1 MRIAVIGAGGTGAL
15 LGASLQQAGLNVSFL
30 ARGTHLGAMKSHG
43 LRIESERGNVHL
55 QKINATDKADEIGV
69 VDAILFCVKLWD
81 VESAGE
87 QIRPL
92 VGSET
97 CLIPMQNGIDAS
109 ERLIPILGMD
119 HVLGGVAML
128 TGSIVAPGVVRQSGT
143 HHGIRFGELD
153 GTISDRVKVVET
165 TCKAAGIDAVAS
177 DSINKDRWRKFVG
190 LAGAGICALTRSSI
204 GPIRKDPDI
213 EPLIDEVM
221 QEVIA
226 VGRVAGIDLDTEVA
240 AFWRSFLADVPDSFT
255 PSMAVDLAA
264 GNRLELPWLTGK
276 VVDLGR
282 QLGVPTPVNR
292 IVYAAL
298 KPFVHGAQ
306 KRLAG

>member
-1 MRIAVIGAGGTGAL
+1 MRFAVIGAGGTGAL
-15 LGASLQQAGLNVSFL
+15 LGASLQHAGNDVAFL
-30 ARGTHLGAMKSHG
+30 ARGTHLAAIKGDG

-55 QKINATDKADEIGV
+55 QKVKATDKVDEIGV
-69 VDAILFCVKLWD
+69 VDVIVFCVKLWD
-81 VESAGE
+81 LESAGE

-109 ERLIPILGMD
+109 ERLIPILGVE

-128 TGSIVAPGVVRQSGT
+128 TGSVVGPGIVRQSGT
-143 HHGIRFGELD
+143 HHRIIFGELD
-153 GTISDRVKVVET
+153 GTISDRVKAIES
-165 TCKAAGIDAVAS
+165 TCKAAGIDAVVS
-177 DSINKDRWRKFVG
+177 DNINKERWHKFVG
-190 LAGAGICALTRSSI
+190 LGAGGICALTRSSI

-213 EPLIDEVM
+213 SPLIDEVM

-226 VGRVAGIDLDTEVA
+226 VGRAAGIDIDSEAA
-240 AFWRSFLADVPDSFT
+240 AFWRSFLAKVPDSWT
-255 PSMAVDLAA
+255 PSLTVDLAA
-264 GNRLELPWLTGK
+264 GNRLELSWLAGK

-292 IVYAAL
+292 VVYAAL
-298 KPFVHGAQ
+298 KPFAHGGQ
-306 KRLAG
+306 K

>member
-15 LGASLQQAGLNVSFL
+15 LGASLQQAGQDVAFL
-30 ARGTHLGAMKSHG
+30 ARGTHLAAMKSEG

-55 QKINATDKADEIGV
+55 QKVKATDKANDIGV

-97 CLIPMQNGIDAS
+97 SLIPVQNGIDAS
-109 ERLIPILGMD
+109 ERLIPILGID
-119 HVLGGVAML
+119 HVLGGVALL

-143 HHGIRFGELD
+143 HHRISFGELD
-153 GTISDRVKVVET
+153 GTISDRVKAIQT
-165 TCKAAGIDAVAS
+165 TCKVAGIDAVVS
-177 DSINKDRWRKFVG
+177 DDINKARWQKFVG
-190 LAGAGICALTRSSI
+190 LVGAGGICALTRSSI
-204 GPIRKDPDI
+204 GPIRKDPEI
-213 EPLIDEVM
+213 APLIEEVM

-226 VGRVAGIDLDTEVA
+226 VGCAAGIDLDSETA
-240 AFWRSFLADVPDSFT
+240 AYWRSFFANVPDSWT

-264 GNRLELPWLTGK
+264 GNRLELPWLVGK

-282 QLGVPTPVNR
+282 RLGVPTPINR
-292 IVYAAL
+292 VVYAAL
-298 KPFVHGAQ
+298 KPFAHGAH
-306 KRLAG
+306 KR

>member
-1 MRIAVIGAGGTGAL
+1 MRVAVIGAGGTGAL
-15 LGASLQQAGLNVSFL
+15 LGASLQQAGHDVAFL
-30 ARGTHLGAMKSHG
+30 ARGIHLAAMKSDG

-55 QKINATDKADEIGV
+55 QKVKATDKADEIGV
-69 VDAILFCVKLWD
+69 VDVIVFCVKLWD

-109 ERLIPILGMD
+109 ERLIPILGIE

-143 HHGIRFGELD
+143 HHRIIFGELD
-153 GTISDRVKVVET
+153 GTISDRVKAIET
-165 TCKAAGIDAVAS
+165 ACRAAGIDAVVS
-177 DSINKDRWRKFVG
+177 DNINKERWHKFVG
-190 LAGAGICALTRSSI
+190 LGAGGICALTRSSI

-213 EPLIDEVM
+213 SPLIDEVM

-226 VGRVAGIDLDTEVA
+226 VGRAAGIDLDSEAA
-240 AFWRSFLADVPDSFT
+240 AFWRSFLAKVPDSWT
-255 PSMAVDLAA
+255 PSLAVDLAA
-264 GNRLELPWLTGK
+264 GNRLELPWLAGK

-292 IVYAAL
+292 VVYAAL
-298 KPFVHGAQ
+298 KPFAHGGQ
-306 KRLAG
+306 K

>member
-1 MRIAVIGAGGTGAL
+1 MRFAVIGAGGTGAL
-15 LGASLQQAGLNVSFL
+15 LGASLQQAGHDVAFL
-30 ARGTHLGAMKSHG
+30 ARGIHLAAMKSDG
-43 LRIESERGNVHL
+43 LRIESERGNAHL
-55 QKINATDKADEIGV
+55 HEVRATDNAAEIGV

-97 CLIPMQNGIDAS
+97 CLVPMQNGIDAS
-109 ERLIPILGMD
+109 ERLIPILGIN
-119 HVLGGVAML
+119 HILGGVALL

-143 HHGIRFGELD
+143 HHGICFGELD
-153 GTISDRVKVVET
+153 GTISDRAKAIEN
-165 TCKAAGIDAVAS
+165 TCKAAGIDAVVS
-177 DSINKDRWRKFVG
+177 DNINRERWQKFVG
-190 LAGAGICALTRSSI
+190 LVGAGAICALTRSSI

-213 EPLIDEVM
+213 SALIDEAM
-221 QEVIA
+221 QEGIA
-226 VGRVAGIDLDTEVA
+226 VGRAAGIDLDSEA
-240 AFWRSFLADVPDSFT
+240 ADFWRSFLAKVPDSWA

-292 IVYAAL
+292 VVYAAL
-298 KPFVHGAQ
+298 KPFAHGGQ
-306 KRLAG
+306 RR

>member
-1 MRIAVIGAGGTGAL
+1 MRVAVIGAGGTGAL
-15 LGASLQQAGLNVSFL
+15 LGASLQQAGHEVTFL
-30 ARGTHLGAMKSHG
+30 ARGTHLAAMRRSG

-55 QKINATDKADEIGV
+55 QNVKATDNADEIGV
-69 VDAILFCVKLWD
+69 VDAIVFCVKLWD

-109 ERLIPILGMD
+109 ERLIPILGID

-143 HHGIRFGELD
+143 HYGICFGELD
-153 GTISDRVKVVET
+153 GTISDRVKAIGT
-165 TCKAAGIDAVAS
+165 TCRAAGINAVVS
-177 DSINKDRWRKFVG
+177 DNINKERWQKFVG
-190 LAGAGICALTRSSI
+190 LVGAGGICALTRSSI
-204 GPIRKDPDI
+204 GAIRNDPDI
-213 EPLIDEVM
+213 VPLVDEMM

-226 VGRVAGIDLDTEVA
+226 ISRAVGIDLDTDA
-240 AFWRSFLADVPDSFT
+240 AATWRSFLANVPDSWT

-282 QLGVPTPVNR
+282 RLGVPTPVNR

-298 KPFVHGAQ
+298 KPFALGGQ
-306 KRLAG
+306 KR

>member
-1 MRIAVIGAGGTGAL
+1 MRVAVVGAGGTGAL
-15 LGASLQQAGLNVSFL
+15 LGASLQQAGHDVAFL
-30 ARGTHLGAMKSHG
+30 ARGIHLAAMKCDG

-55 QKINATDKADEIGV
+55 QKVKATDKADEIGV
-69 VDAILFCVKLWD
+69 VDAIVFCVKLWD

-109 ERLIPILGMD
+109 ERLIPILGID
-119 HVLGGVAML
+119 HVLGGVAVL

-143 HHGIRFGELD
+143 HHRISFGELD
-153 GTISDRVKVVET
+153 GTISDRVKAIET
-165 TCKAAGIDAVAS
+165 ACEAAGIDTIVS
-177 DSINKDRWRKFVG
+177 DNINKDRWQKFVG
-190 LAGAGICALTRSSI
+190 VVGASGICALTRSSL

-213 EPLIDEVM
+213 APLIEEVM

-226 VGRVAGIDLDTEVA
+226 VGRAAGIELDSEA
-240 AFWRSFLADVPDSFT
+240 AAPWRSLFANVPDSWA

-264 GNRLELPWLTGK
+264 GNRLELPWLAGK

-292 IVYAAL
+292 VVYAAL
-298 KPFVHGAQ
+298 KPFAHGAQ
-306 KRLAG
+306 KR

>member
-1 MRIAVIGAGGTGAL
+1 MRFAVIGAGGTGAL
-15 LGASLQQAGLNVSFL
+15 LGASLQHAGNDVAFL
-30 ARGTHLGAMKSHG
+30 ARGTHLAAIKGDG

-55 QKINATDKADEIGV
+55 QKVKATDKVDEIGV
-69 VDAILFCVKLWD
+69 VDVIVFCVKLWD

-109 ERLIPILGMD
+109 ERLIPILGIE
-119 HVLGGVAML
+119 HVLGGVAMV
-128 TGSIVAPGVVRQSGT
+128 TGSIVGPGIVRQSGT
-143 HHGIRFGELD
+143 HHGIIFGELD
-153 GTISDRVKVVET
+153 GTISERVKAIEA
-165 TCKAAGIDAVAS
+165 TCKTAGIDAVVC
-177 DSINKDRWRKFVG
+177 DSINKERWKKFVG
-190 LAGAGICALTRSSI
+190 LVGAGGICALTRGSI
-204 GPIRKDPDI
+204 GPVRKDPDI
-213 EPLIDEVM
+213 APLIDEVM

-226 VGRVAGIDLDTEVA
+226 VGRAAGIDLDSEAA
-240 AFWRSFLADVPDSFT
+240 AFWRSFLANVPDSFT
-255 PSMAVDLAA
+255 PSTAVDLAA

-292 IVYAAL
+292 VVYAAL
-298 KPFVHGAQ
+298 KPFAHGGQ
-306 KRLAG
+306 E

>member
-1 MRIAVIGAGGTGAL
+1 V
-15 LGASLQQAGLNVSFL
+15 
-30 ARGTHLGAMKSHG
+30 K
-43 LRIESERGNVHL
+43 
-55 QKINATDKADEIGV
+55 ATDKADEIGV
-69 VDAILFCVKLWD
+69 VDVIVFCVKLWD

-109 ERLIPILGMD
+109 ERLIPILGIE

-128 TGSIVAPGVVRQSGT
+128 TGSIVGPGIVRQSGT
-143 HHGIRFGELD
+143 HHGIIFGELD
-153 GTISDRVKVVET
+153 GATSERVKAIET
-165 TCKAAGIDAVAS
+165 TFRAAGIDAVVS
-177 DSINKDRWRKFVG
+177 DNINKEWWHKFVG
-190 LAGAGICALTRSSI
+190 LGAGGICALTRSSI

-213 EPLIDEVM
+213 SPLIDEVM

-226 VGRVAGIDLDTEVA
+226 VGRAAGIDLDSEAA
-240 AFWRSFLADVPDSFT
+240 AFWSSFLAKAPDSWT
-255 PSMAVDLAA
+255 PSLAVDLAA
-264 GNRLELPWLTGK
+264 GNRLELPWLAGK

-292 IVYAAL
+292 VVYAAL
-298 KPFVHGAQ
+298 KPYAHGLQ
-306 KRLAG
+306 KR

>member
-1 MRIAVIGAGGTGAL
+1 MRFAVIGAGGTGAL
-15 LGASLQQAGLNVSFL
+15 LGASLQHAGNDISFL
-30 ARGTHLGAMKSHG
+30 ARGTHLAAIKSDG

-55 QKINATDKADEIGV
+55 QKVKATDKVDEIGV
-69 VDAILFCVKLWD
+69 VDVIVFCVKLWD

-109 ERLIPILGMD
+109 ERLIPILGKD

-128 TGSIVAPGVVRQSGT
+128 TGSIVGPGIVRQSGT
-143 HHGIRFGELD
+143 HHLIIFGELD
-153 GTISDRVKVVET
+153 GTISDRVKAIET
-165 TCKAAGIDAVAS
+165 ICKAAGIDAVVS
-177 DSINKDRWRKFVG
+177 DNINKERWHKFVG
-190 LAGAGICALTRSSI
+190 LGAGGICALSRSSI

-213 EPLIDEVM
+213 SPLIDEVM

-226 VGRVAGIDLDTEVA
+226 VGRAAGIDLDSEAA
-240 AFWRSFLADVPDSFT
+240 AFWRSFLAKVPDSWT
-255 PSMAVDLAA
+255 PSLAVDLAA
-264 GNRLELPWLTGK
+264 GNRLELPWLAGK

-292 IVYAAL
+292 VVYAAL
-298 KPFVHGAQ
+298 KPFAHGGQ
-306 KRLAG
+306 K

>member
-1 MRIAVIGAGGTGAL
+1 MRFAVIGAGGTGAL
-15 LGASLQQAGLNVSFL
+15 LGASLQHAGNDVSFL
-30 ARGTHLGAMKSHG
+30 ARGTHLAAIKSDG
-43 LRIESERGNVHL
+43 LHIESARGNDHL
-55 QKINATDKADEIGV
+55 QNVKATDKAGEIGV
-69 VDAILFCVKLWD
+69 FCVKLWD

-109 ERLIPILGMD
+109 ERLIPILGVE

-128 TGSIVAPGVVRQSGT
+128 TGSVVGPGIVRQSGT
-143 HHGIRFGELD
+143 HHRIIFGELD
-153 GTISDRVKVVET
+153 GTISDRVKAIET
-165 TCKAAGIDAVAS
+165 TCKAAGIDAVVS
-177 DSINKDRWRKFVG
+177 DNINKERWHKFVG
-190 LAGAGICALTRSSI
+190 LGAGGICALTRSSI

-213 EPLIDEVM
+213 SPLIDEVM

-226 VGRVAGIDLDTEVA
+226 VGRAAGIDLDFKAA
-240 AFWRSFLADVPDSFT
+240 AFWRSFLAKVPDSFT
-255 PSMAVDLAA
+255 PSLAVDLAA
-264 GNRLELPWLTGK
+264 GNRLELPWLAGK

-292 IVYAAL
+292 VVYAAL
-298 KPFVHGAQ
+298 KPYAQGLQ
-306 KRLAG
+306 KR

>member
-1 MRIAVIGAGGTGAL
+1 MRVAVIGAGGTGAL
-15 LGASLQQAGLNVSFL
+15 LGASLQQAGHDISFL
-30 ARGTHLGAMKSHG
+30 ARGTHLAAMKGDG

-55 QKINATDKADEIGV
+55 QKVKATDKAEEIGA
-69 VDAILFCVKLWD
+69 VDAIVFCVKLWD

-109 ERLIPILGMD
+109 ERLIPILGKD
-119 HVLGGVAML
+119 HVLGGVAVL

-143 HHGIRFGELD
+143 HHRICFGELD
-153 GTISDRVKVVET
+153 GTISERVKVFQT
-165 TCKAAGIDAVAS
+165 ACKKAEIDAVVS
-177 DSINKDRWRKFVG
+177 ENINKDRWQKFVG
-190 LAGAGICALTRSSI
+190 LVGASGICALTRSSI
-204 GPIRKDPDI
+204 GPIRNDPDI
-213 EPLIDEVM
+213 APLIEEAM
-221 QEVIA
+221 QEVIV
-226 VGRVAGIDLDTEVA
+226 VGRAAGIGLNSETA
-240 AFWRSFLADVPDSFT
+240 APWRALFANVPDSWA

-264 GNRLELPWLTGK
+264 GNRLELPWLAGK

-292 IVYAAL
+292 VVYAAL
-298 KPFVHGAQ
+298 KPFAHGAQ
-306 KRLAG
+306 NS